1 MRKKGAPAK
10 PSLRDLTTVTF
21 AREYNGKQWE
31 TAQGLKHM
39 TFSLAAQSGVGR
51 TFHRSSRRVSLALL
65 SVLVLAAVVGKAEIS
80 VAQEIRLG
88 LVPANVFTAPAYAA
102 EKLNYYKD
110 VGLDVKFIVF
120 RGGAAAQEAMT
131 ARQVDI
137 IDYFGPAAA
146 LAITKGVKQKMV
158 AVNMPGH
165 AGWHVIVKA
174 DSPIKSIKDLAG
186 KKIGISAKA
195 TTSDMAALWVA
206 DRAGIQMQ
214 QVPVGPAALAPAL
227 RAGQIDAVVFSAIVT
242 NREMA
247 AGQARSILEL
257 TDIMEPTIAD
267 AYVASAEMMEKRP
280 ADLRAFL
287 AATLKGLEY
296 MKANRAWSLA
306 FLKDFAKIEDQQIL
320 ELLQDKIIPRIP
332 ADGRIDRAWVDG
344 GLKLAARAWDVPE
357 LMKVDSSAVFTN
369 EFLPSGK

>member
-1 MRKKGAPAK
+1 MTAFIHARK
-10 PSLRDLTTVTF
+10 
-21 AREYNGKQWE
+21 
-31 TAQGLKHM
+31 
-39 TFSLAAQSGVGR
+39 R
-51 TFHRSSRRVSLALL
+51 TSSRSTQSDVRHITAHAAAIAALIL
-65 SVLVLAAVVGKAEIS
+65 GLVGAE
-80 VAQEIRLG
+80 VTTAGEVRLG
-88 LVPANVFTAPAYAA
+88 LVPANIFTAPAYAA
-102 EKLNYYKD
+102 AKLDYYKAA
-110 VGLDVKFIVF
+110 GLDVKFIVF

-146 LAITKGVKQKMV
+146 LAVTKGVKQKMV

-165 AGWHVIVKA
+165 TGWHVIVKT

-195 TTSDMAALWVA
+195 TTSDMAALWIA
-206 DRAGIQMQ
+206 DRAGVQMQ

-227 RAGQIDAVVFSAIVT
+227 RAGQIDAVVFSAILT
-242 NREMA
+242 NREMT
-247 AGQARSILEL
+247 AGHARSILEL

-267 AYVASAEMMEKRP
+267 AYVASQEMMEKRP

-296 MKANRAWSLA
+296 MKANRDWSLA
-306 FLKDFAKIEDQQIL
+306 FLKEFSKIDEESIL
-320 ELLQDKIIPRIP
+320 ALLQDKIVPKIS
-332 ADGRIDRAWVDG
+332 ADGRIDAAWVEG

-357 LMKVDSSAVFTN
+357 LLKVDASTIFTN
-369 EFLPSGK
+369 EFLPGGK

>member
-1 MRKKGAPAK
+1 MVFWPRERRLAQKA
-10 PSLRDLTTVTF
+10 SRLT
-21 AREYNGKQWE
+21 
-31 TAQGLKHM
+31 
-39 TFSLAAQSGVGR
+39 
-51 TFHRSSRRVSLALL
+51 LALL
-65 SVLVLAAVVGKAEIS
+65 ASAFVGFAALMAFPGACTPLAAREV
-80 VAQEIRLG
+80 RLG

-102 EKLNYYKD
+102 EKLGYYKD
-110 VGLDVKFIVF
+110 AGIDVKFIVF

-146 LAITKGVKQKMV
+146 LAVTKGVKQKMV

-165 AGWHVIVKA
+165 TGWHVIVKA
-174 DSPIKSIKDLAG
+174 DSPIKTIKDLAG

-214 QVPVGPAALAPAL
+214 QIPVGPAALAPAL
-227 RAGQIDAVVFSAIVT
+227 RASQIDAVVFSAILT
-242 NREMA
+242 NREMS
-247 AGQARSILEL
+247 AGHARSILDL

-280 ADLRAFL
+280 GDLRAFL

-296 MKANRAWSLA
+296 MKGNRNWSIA
-306 FLKDFAKIEDQQIL
+306 FLKDFAQIDDQPIL

-332 ADGRIDRAWVDG
+332 ADGRIELPWVDG
-344 GLKLAARAWDVPE
+344 GLKLASRAWDVPE
-357 LMKVDSSAVFTN
+357 LLKVDPASIFTN